1 MSNVMNEI
9 EWTVCAWNVDGHGNT
24 TFELLPVQVK
34 GQVAAE
40 ATAAALRALGYDK
53 TEIIPF

>member
-1 MSNVMNEI
+1 MNDIMNQI
-9 EWTVCAWNVDGHGNT
+9 EWTVCAWNVDADGNR

-40 ATAAALRALGYDK
+40 ATAATLRALGYDK